1 MATRPMKIPL
11 AEEDEI
17 IRAVRQDTLKAVQKL
32 NEHVRMLSGKTDR
45 VSERMR
51 ESDEKYV
58 RKLEKELVHW
68 EQEYQKIYLADVF
81 QS

>member
-1 MATRPMKIPL
+1 M

-17 IRAVRQDTLKAVQKL
+17 IKAVREDNLKAIHKL
-32 NEHVRMLSGKTDR
+32 KEHLRMLSGKADR

-58 RKLEKELVHW
+58 RKLEKELLHW
-68 EQEYQKIYLADVF
+68 EEEYQKIFLASAFDE
-81 QS
+81 SADG

>member
-1 MATRPMKIPL
+1 M

-17 IRAVRQDTLKAVQKL
+17 IKAVREDNLKAIHKL
-32 NEHVRMLSGKTDR
+32 KEHLRMLSGKTDR

-58 RKLEKELVHW
+58 RILEKELLHW
-68 EQEYQKIYLADVF
+68 EQEYQRIFLADVF
-81 QS
+81 DDPADR